1 MIIRPSSALTSCL
14 QTACSYWITLIGV
27 FLVFSALYRY
37 KQFQQRARQEHNKNA
52 INPVPI
58 VYRTPAWRRWLNHSI
73 RIPKLTSNISIKS
86 ILYISVLVAVNV
98 IFILFTPTK
107 AIHPALPLGHNLE
120 SASIRCAHM
129 ALANIGVAM
138 LLITRNSILKLVSGK
153 SFDELLPLH
162 RWHGLLGLAEICF
175 HVGVQM

>member
-1 MIIRPSSALTSCL
+1 MLTSCL
-14 QTACSYWITLIGV
+14 QTAGSYWITLIGV
-27 FLVFSALYRY
+27 FLAFSALHRY
-37 KQFQQRARQEHNKNA
+37 KQFQQRTRQNHNKNST
-52 INPVPI
+52 NPVPI

-73 RIPKLTSNISIKS
+73 RIPKLASNINIKS

-98 IFILFTPTK
+98 IFILFNPTK
-107 AIHPALPLGHNLE
+107 TIHPTLPLEYNLVF
-120 SASIRCAHM
+120 ASIRCAHM
-129 ALANIGVAM
+129 ALANIGIAM
-138 LLITRNSILKLVSGK
+138 LLITRNSILKFVSGK